1 MEYDGKAHD
10 VSDVWFVLF
19 VVLMSYFSIKH
30 VSSHSY
36 ASS

>member
-10 VSDVWFVLF
+10 VSDVWF